1 MEDLLSSI
9 EGWLTSAP
17 LLAFLGVFLAGL
29 VSSFSP
35 CVLAMIPLSIGF
47 VGGYAEGNPRKALT
61 YSLLF
66 MLGLTLTFVILGGVA
81 AYVGGLFGLQGSV
94 WYWILAAVAI
104 FVGLHLWGLIR
115 VELPGLARLNIKS
128 RGLWGAFILGLLFGV
143 AASPCAAPIL
153 ALILTFAATSE
164 NVVYGMGLLL
174 AYAIG
179 HWLLVLLAGISTA
192 FAQKLLSAKRI
203 ERAGIILKKI
213 AGSMLILVGL
223 YFVYLAV

>member
-1 MEDLLSSI
+1 MGDLLVSI
-9 EGWLTSAP
+9 EGWLTSTP
-17 LLAFLGVFLAGL
+17 LLAFLGVFLAGII
-29 VSSFSP
+29 SSFSP

-47 VGGYAEGNPRKALT
+47 VGGYAEGNTRKALR
-61 YSLLF
+61 YSLFF

-143 AASPCAAPIL
+143 AASPCAAPVL
-153 ALILTFAATSE
+153 ALVLAFSATSE

-174 AYAIG
+174 AYAVG
-179 HWLLVLLAGISTA
+179 HWLLVLVAGVSTV
-192 FAQKLLSAKRI
+192 FVQKLIGSKKM
-203 ERAGIILKKI
+203 ERAGSVLKKI
-213 AGSMLILVGL
+213 AGSLLILVGL